1 MGVLKSKE
9 ILEKS
14 TEEKANKRIY
24 LASPH
29 MGELEKVFVK
39 EAFDTNWVAP
49 LGPNV
54 NNFEKEVA
62 EYVGIKHASALVS
75 GTSAIHLAI
84 KLLGIKPGDIVFC
97 SSLTFAAS
105 CNPIIYEGAEP
116 VFIDSEYKSLNM
128 SPVALKNAFEVYS
141 KKGKLPKAV
150 IVVHLYGQSADMD
163 KIMAICNEYN
173 VPVIE
178 DAAESLGAT
187 YKGKQT
193 GTMGKY
199 GIYSFNGNKI
209 ITTSGGGMLVSDDE
223 EGIKKSRFWAT
234 QSRDNAR
241 YYQHT
246 ELGYN
251 YRMSNI
257 VAGIGRGQ
265 IRVLDERIE
274 KKKYIYEKYKEAFSD
289 IKDIEMTNI
298 CEYGEPNYWLSVGIL
313 NDNSR
318 VKPIDIILALEE
330 ENIESRHI
338 WKPMHMQPFYE
349 KYDFFKDDNSE
360 KGSVSEE
367 IFERGICLP
376 SDTKMTDEDLNRVID
391 LVKCC
396 FVKNLNKES
405 ITV

>member
-1 MGVLKSKE
+1 MEALKNKEVLEQSKE
-9 ILEKS
+9 EVKEK
-14 TEEKANKRIY
+14 NKRIY

-29 MGELEKVFVK
+29 IGILERVFVK

-49 LGPNV
+49 LGSNV
-54 NNFEKEVA
+54 NNFEKEIA
-62 EYVGIKHASALVS
+62 EYVGIKYASALSS

-116 VFIDSEYKSLNM
+116 VFIDSEYESLNM
-128 SPVALKNAFEVYS
+128 SPVALRKAFEVYS
-141 KKGKLPKAV
+141 AKGKLPKAV
-150 IVVHLYGQSADMD
+150 IVVHLYGQSANMD
-163 KIMAICNEYN
+163 EIMAICNSYN

-193 GTMGKY
+193 GTIGKY

-209 ITTSGGGMLVSDDE
+209 ITTSGGGMLVSNDE
-223 EGIKKSRFWAT
+223 EGIKKSKFWAT
-234 QSRDNAR
+234 QARDNKR
-241 YYQHT
+241 YYHHT

-265 IRVLDERIE
+265 LRVLDERIA

-289 IKDIEMTNI
+289 IEGIEMSNI
-298 CEYGEPNYWLSVGIL
+298 CEYGNPNYWLSIGIL
-313 NDNSR
+313 STGSKI
-318 VKPIDIILALEE
+318 KPLDIILALEK

-338 WKPMHMQPFYE
+338 WRPMNMQLFYE
-349 KYDFFKDDNSE
+349 KYDFFKADDNE
-360 KGSVSEE
+360 GISVGED
-367 IFERGICLP
+367 IFNRGICLP
-376 SDTKMTDEDLNRVID
+376 SDTKMSDEEINRVIRI
-391 LVKCC
+391 VKGL
-396 FVKNLNKES
+396 F
-405 ITV
+405 

>member
-1 MGVLKSKE
+1 MEALKNKEVLEKSKE
-9 ILEKS
+9 ESKK
-14 TEEKANKRIY
+14 ENKRIY

-29 MGELEKVFVK
+29 MGELEQVFVK

-54 NNFEKEVA
+54 NNFEKEIA

-84 KLLGIKPGDIVFC
+84 KLVGIKPRDIVFC
-97 SSLTFAAS
+97 SLLTFAAS

-116 VFIDSEYKSLNM
+116 VFIDSEYESLNM
-128 SPVALKNAFEVYS
+128 SPIALKKAFEVYS
-141 KKGKLPKAV
+141 EKGRLPKAV
-150 IVVHLYGQSADMD
+150 IVVHLYGQSANMD
-163 KIMAICNEYN
+163 EIMAICNEYN

-193 GTMGKY
+193 GTIGKY

-209 ITTSGGGMLVSDDE
+209 ITTSGGGMLVSNDE

-234 QSRDNAR
+234 QARDNER
-241 YYQHT
+241 YYHHT

-265 IRVLDERIE
+265 LRVLDERIA
-274 KKKYIYEKYKEAFSD
+274 KKKYIYEKYKEAFKD
-289 IKDIEMTNI
+289 IADIEMANV
-298 CEYGEPNYWLSVGIL
+298 CEYGEPNYWLSVALL
-313 NDNSR
+313 NTESM
-318 VKPIDIILALEE
+318 VKPLDIILALEE

-338 WKPMHMQPFYE
+338 WKPMNMQPFYE
-349 KYDFFKDDNSE
+349 KYDFFKDNDNE
-360 KGSVSEE
+360 DISVGED
-367 IFERGICLP
+367 IFNRGICLP
-376 SDTKMTDEDLNRVID
+376 SDTKMSDEEINRVIRI
-391 LVKCC
+391 VKGL
-396 FVKNLNKES
+396 F
-405 ITV
+405 